1 MALNRRHT
9 LLLAAALTVTSFSLL
24 GCTPSSPGDGK
35 TGSAS
40 SGAPANEK
48 PTKLI
53 LGFVPSVEADKA
65 VANAK
70 PLADYLSKELGIPVE
85 SFVSTDYVGLI
96 EAMAS
101 KKVDIGSLPTLGYVL
116 AKDKSAADVIL
127 KTAREIPATKEV
139 KTTYH
144 SMFIARADS
153 GIKSIEEAKGKR
165 MAFVDAASASGNLFP
180 RYFLKKKNIDPETFF
195 AQSMFA
201 GGHDSA
207 VRAVYN
213 GQVDVAA
220 VYDDA
225 RNKVEKT
232 LPDVKTKV
240 VKIGETDE
248 IPNDT
253 ISVRA
258 GLDPELIKKI
268 KDAFLKYAKT
278 EEGKATLKTIYEVEG
293 FAEAQDGDYDVV
305 RDVAKELN
313 VPLENYM
320 PKPKAPAPATK
331 PAEAPKK

>member
-1 MALNRRHT
+1 VNPIRRRS
-9 LLLAAALTVTSFSLL
+9 LIFAAALTLTSIALA
-24 GCTPSSPGDGK
+24 GCNPSSDAGK
-35 TGSAS
+35 SGPSGTASA
-40 SGAPANEK
+40 PTDK

-70 PLADYLSKELGIPVE
+70 PLADYLTKELGIPVE

-144 SMFIARADS
+144 SMFITRADS

-165 MAFVDAASASGNLFP
+165 MAFVDPQSASGNLFP
-180 RYFLKKKNIDPETFF
+180 RYYLKKKNIDADSFF
-195 AQSMFA
+195 AQTMFA

-240 VKIGETDE
+240 IKIGETDE

-258 GLDPELIKKI
+258 GLDPELVQKI
-268 KDAFLKYAKT
+268 KAAFLKYAES
-278 EEGKATLKTIYEVEG
+278 EEGKKTLKAIYEVEG
-293 FAEAQDGDYDVV
+293 FAEAKDGDYDVV
-305 RDVAKELN
+305 RDVAKALN
-313 VPLENYM
+313 VPLDNYM
-320 PKPKAPAPATK
+320 PKPKAPAAAPAA
-331 PAEAPKK
+331 PAGAPKK

>member
-1 MALNRRHT
+1 MNPIHRRALVVSV
-9 LLLAAALTVTSFSLL
+9 ALTLTSLAL
-24 GCTPSSPGDGK
+24 VGCNPSSESGK
-35 TGSAS
+35 TGSS
-40 SGAPANEK
+40 TTPATTEK

-70 PLADYLSKELGIPVE
+70 PLADYLTQELGIPVE

-116 AKDKSAADVIL
+116 AKDKNAADVIL

-144 SMFIARADS
+144 SMFITRANS
-153 GIKSIEEAKGKR
+153 GIRSIDEAKGKR
-165 MAFVDAASASGNLFP
+165 MAFVDPASASGNLFP
-180 RYFLKKKNIDPETFF
+180 RYYLKKKNIDPDNFF
-195 AQSMFA
+195 AQTMFA

-258 GLDPELIKKI
+258 GLDPELVKKI
-268 KDAFLKYAKT
+268 KDALLRYSKT
-278 EEGKATLKTIYEVEG
+278 DEGKKTLKAIYEVEG
-293 FAEAQDGDYDVV
+293 FSEAKDSDYDVV
-305 RDVAKELN
+305 RDVAKAMS

-320 PKPKAPAPATK
+320 PKPKPAATPAV
-331 PAEAPKK
+331 PGEAPKK

>member
-1 MALNRRHT
+1 MNQIRRRALFFAT
-9 LLLAAALTVTSFSLL
+9 ALTLTSFALV
-24 GCTPSSPGDGK
+24 GCNPSSDKG
-35 TGSAS
+35 TGTTAAPVAE
-40 SGAPANEK
+40 GTAPA
-48 PTKLI
+48 KLI

-70 PLADYLSKELGIPVE
+70 PLADYLSAELGIPVE

-116 AKDKSAADVIL
+116 AKDKNAAEVIL

-144 SMFIARADS
+144 SMFITRADS

-165 MAFVDAASASGNLFP
+165 MAFVDPASASGNLFP
-180 RYFLKKKNIDPETFF
+180 RYYLKKKNIDPDNFF
-195 AQSMFA
+195 AQTMFA
-201 GGHDSA
+201 GSHDGA

-232 LPDVKTKV
+232 LPDVKTRV
-240 VKIGETDE
+240 IKIGETDE

-253 ISVRA
+253 IAVRA
-258 GLDPELIKKI
+258 GLNTALVEKI
-268 KDAFLKYAKT
+268 KAAFLKYSKT
-278 EEGKATLKTIYEVEG
+278 DEGKKALKAIYEVEG
-293 FAEAQDGDYDVV
+293 FSEATNADYDVV
-305 RDVAKELN
+305 RDVAKALN
-313 VPLENYM
+313 VPLDNYM
-320 PKPKAPAPATK
+320 PKPKSAATPAPAPAG
-331 PAEAPKK
+331 APKK

>member
-1 MALNRRHT
+1 LTQNRRRAFIIATT
-9 LLLAAALTVTSFSLL
+9 LTLTSFALL
-24 GCTPSSPGDGK
+24 GCYPSSPG
-35 TGSAS
+35 GSGTS
-40 SGAPANEK
+40 STPAVAEDKAPD
-48 PTKLI
+48 KLI

-65 VANAK
+65 VVNAK
-70 PLADYLSKELGIPVE
+70 PLADYLTQELGIPVG

-116 AKDKSAADVIL
+116 AKDKNAAEVIL

-144 SMFIARADS
+144 SMFITRADS

-165 MAFVDAASASGNLFP
+165 MAFVDPASASGNLFP
-180 RYFLKKKNIDPETFF
+180 RYYLKKKNIDPDNFF
-195 AQSMFA
+195 AQTMFA

-213 GQVDVAA
+213 AQVDVAA

-240 VKIGETDE
+240 IKIGGTDE

-253 ISVRA
+253 ISVRS
-258 GLDPELIKKI
+258 GLNKELVTKI
-268 KDAFLKYAKT
+268 REALLKYSKT
-278 EEGKATLKTIYEVEG
+278 EEGKKTLKAIYEVEG
-293 FAEAQDGDYDVV
+293 FSEAQDSDYDVV
-305 RDVAKELN
+305 RDVAKAMS

-320 PKPKAPAPATK
+320 PKPKTAAT
-331 PAEAPKK
+331 PSPEAAPKK